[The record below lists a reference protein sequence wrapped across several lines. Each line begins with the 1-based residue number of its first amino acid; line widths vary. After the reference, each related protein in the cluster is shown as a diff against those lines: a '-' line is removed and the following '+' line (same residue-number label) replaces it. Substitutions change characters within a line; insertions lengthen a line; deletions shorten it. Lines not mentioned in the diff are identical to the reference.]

1 MIICTASS
9 MRLIG
14 NKITQ
19 LFDDQGCRVNDGVN
33 DGVDRVER
41 GVDRVERGVTNA
53 ERDMILAADLTEYLD
68 QFNTANLAWAV
79 LNQKTKVY
87 LQKTRR
93 TTVTKQPKFN
103 AVVAGYKDI
112 AISPRTILYG
122 PPGNGKTNL
131 ARFIADNSAL
141 NFVPVGVSDLI
152 HKQVG
157 ESERYIQSLFQT
169 ANSLIFFD
177 EIDSMFTS
185 ANLVAQLVHEMD
197 NAPPNIHVLAAT
209 NNIHAIDSRLL
220 LPGRLDNHVF
230 LDNPTFDDRLD
241 LIALFLSNFKHQV
254 NLEEIAH
261 ATHGLSCSEIKERVR
276 RAILRHSDVL
286 LTQDFY

>member
-1 MIICTASS
+1 

-19 LFDDQGCRVNDGVN
+19 LFDEQGVNDGVN
-33 DGVDRVER
+33 QQTNDGVNKAKQTID
-41 GVDRVERGVTNA
+41 GVAVRSTCRDG
-53 ERDMILAADLTEYLD
+53 DMILAADLTEYLT

-131 ARFIADNSAL
+131 ARFIADHSAL
-141 NFVPVGVSDLI
+141 NFIPVGVSDLI

-241 LIALFLSNFKHQV
+241 LIALFLSNLKHQV

-286 LTQDFY
+286 LTQYFYW